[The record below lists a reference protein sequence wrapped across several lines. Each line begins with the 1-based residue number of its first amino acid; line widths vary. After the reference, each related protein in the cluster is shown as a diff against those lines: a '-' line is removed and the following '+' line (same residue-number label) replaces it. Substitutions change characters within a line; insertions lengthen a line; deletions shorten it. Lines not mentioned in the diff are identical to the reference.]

1 MLNYLIY
8 LLCIREGINK
18 DLLKQKLAEANEKN
32 VPLYALLLE
41 DDVITDKQK
50 ARMLAQ
56 ILETKYNDIEIP
68 QSDLSSTYIRL
79 FPQEK
84 VIDNHFI
91 PWKMEKG
98 ELLVLVDDVS
108 NIFKLEELNCYYD
121 GIIRP
126 ILTTRSIIKNLLPF
140 VSEKLSQGDNLNT
153 YTKENKDALTA
164 QASLS
169 EEEILDG
176 GSDAPMIKLVDS
188 VFLDAIKRGASDIH
202 IEPAEETMKVRFR
215 VDGKMIIA
223 DEFKMTY
230 FEPFVS
236 RVKVLAQLNI
246 AEKRVPQDGKISQ
259 TLDGIKYDFRVS
271 SIPTIFGEKIV
282 IRIFNKSFIGSSLEA
297 IGMNKEQL
305 DVVEEMIARPYG
317 IILVAGPTG
326 SGKSTS
332 LYSFLRKLNK
342 VDTNIITV
350 EDPVENVIPGINQVQ
365 TNDIAGLT
373 FASALRSILRQDPN
387 VIMIGEIRDEE
398 TANIA
403 ARAAITGHLVLSTI
417 HTNDAAGVV
426 SRLIN
431 MGVPPYLVSDSF
443 VGAISQRLVRKLC
456 DNCKKE
462 VETTKD
468 DMEILHIKAPTK
480 IYKPCGCPKCNNTGY
495 LGRLGVFEILTTN
508 EEVKK
513 EILKQD
519 FTADRLNKINKQKP
533 LLDHARARVL
543 NGETSI
549 SELRDLEQ
557 VIKNESQVKEDK

>member
-79 FPQEK
+79 FSQEK

-230 FEPFVS
+230 FEAFVS
-236 RVKVLAQLNI
+236 RVKVLAQLKI
-246 AEKRVPQDGKISQ
+246 AENVYRKMA
-259 TLDGIKYDFRVS
+259 
-271 SIPTIFGEKIV
+271 
-282 IRIFNKSFIGSSLEA
+282 KS
-297 IGMNKEQL
+297 
-305 DVVEEMIARPYG
+305 
-317 IILVAGPTG
+317 
-326 SGKSTS
+326 
-332 LYSFLRKLNK
+332 
-342 VDTNIITV
+342 
-350 EDPVENVIPGINQVQ
+350 
-365 TNDIAGLT
+365 
-373 FASALRSILRQDPN
+373 
-387 VIMIGEIRDEE
+387 
-398 TANIA
+398 
-403 ARAAITGHLVLSTI
+403 H
-417 HTNDAAGVV
+417 
-426 SRLIN
+426 
-431 MGVPPYLVSDSF
+431 
-443 VGAISQRLVRKLC
+443 
-456 DNCKKE
+456 
-462 VETTKD
+462 
-468 DMEILHIKAPTK
+468 
-480 IYKPCGCPKCNNTGY
+480 
-495 LGRLGVFEILTTN
+495 
-508 EEVKK
+508 
-513 EILKQD
+513 
-519 FTADRLNKINKQKP
+519 KP
-533 LLDHARARVL
+533 LMV
-543 NGETSI
+543 
-549 SELRDLEQ
+549 
-557 VIKNESQVKEDK
+557 